1 MHQRITIW
9 RPDGIV
15 ENIEADQGYFKVP
28 VNHVDGIE
36 FDKNLAHIA
45 PCTPAEF
52 NFTPDDNTWC
62 SLYLHPVE
70 GFRWD
75 REVLREEGDVPYFGE
90 PEVDP
95 TGWGSEFSNN
105 D

>member
-1 MHQRITIW
+1 M
-9 RPDGIV
+9 

-28 VNHVDGIE
+28 VNHVNGIE
-36 FDKNLAHIA
+36 FDKNLAHIS
-45 PCTPAEF
+45 PCTPAGF
-52 NFTPDDNTWC
+52 DLNPDDNTWC

-75 REVLREEGDVPYFGE
+75 REVLREEGNVPYFGE

-95 TGWGSEFSNN
+95 TG
-105 D
+105 